1 MKWISRSEVRLTVQC
16 SSLLDQE
23 SPHFEVGCCHYS
35 PEADDIVQRKWGPR
49 TDQVLV
55 IPAYCAA
62 DLTALRL
69 QLPTVVEKYRE
80 YQLLKFNQTGE
91 TGQFPDIVIATLEA
105 ATRHEV
111 STLVL
116 CIK

>member
-35 PEADDIVQRKWGPR
+35 PEVDDIIQRKWGPS
-49 TDQVLV
+49 TDQVLM
-55 IPAYCAA
+55 IPTYCAV
-62 DLTALRL
+62 DLTALRSE
-69 QLPTVVEKYRE
+69 LPTVVEKYRE
-80 YQLLKFNQTGE
+80 YQLLKFHQTGE
-91 TGQFPDIVIATLEA
+91 TGQFPKIVIATLEI

-116 CIK
+116 RIK